1 VCLEEGVYNRLISY
15 FYMGEK
21 NVQHLT
27 EKNCIVKNVM
37 NSVANMD
44 SRECSSTGVRRIS
57 RRGANIHKP
66 GV

>member
-1 VCLEEGVYNRLISY
+1 
-15 FYMGEK
+15 MGEK